1 MAKFANV
8 TYGTQGNTAEYTY
21 VVNDNVR
28 TGDYIHPSVK
38 HHKSGKIF
46 GTTAIIQSTAKETSK
61 AGKAI
66 IQDLQQRDKPIEPVK
81 AYTGKEVG
89 AQRDRGEG
97 GKFGKGSGLPKTYR
111 DEETGRRKA
120 PDDYQFTQSQYIRQA
135 RQGNVEARKQYE
147 SQQYESFD
155 SYSNKFMNNGGEQ

>member
-8 TYGTQGNTAEYTY
+8 TYGTQGDTAEYTY

-38 HHKSGKIF
+38 HYKSGKVF
-46 GTTAIIQSTAKETSK
+46 GTTAIIQSTAKETSVK
-61 AGKAI
+61 GKQTLQA
-66 IQDLQQRDKPIEPVK
+66 LQQDGIEPVK

-97 GKFGKGSGLPKTYR
+97 GKFGQGSGLPKTYR

-120 PDDYQFTQSQYIRQA
+120 PDDYQFNQSQYIRQA

-147 SQQYESFD
+147 AQKQQETFD
-155 SYSNKFMNNGGEQ
+155 SYSKKYMNDGGEQ